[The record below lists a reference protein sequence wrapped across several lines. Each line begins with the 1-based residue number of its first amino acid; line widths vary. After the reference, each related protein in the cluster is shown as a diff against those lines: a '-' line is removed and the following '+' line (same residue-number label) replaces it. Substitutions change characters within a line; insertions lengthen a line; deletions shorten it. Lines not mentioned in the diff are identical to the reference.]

1 MKQAITKVSAMSQ
14 VISVP
19 GEHMGPYAGCLADE
33 ADLTRRAAI
42 LAPTAGGKQFIS
54 DFTTVILK
62 GPQSE
67 TPHKHMV
74 RVSLL
79 SLLPGTGNTQQ
90 TTHSEHGERAFP
102 SYARVAEGHP
112 DQSPSAFIY
121 RQNRGKTNVIVQW
134 EVLTTGPAPSTILCL
149 YLLPDETLLT
159 HLGSM
164 EKETNRETPG

>member
-33 ADLTRRAAI
+33 PDVTRRAAI
-42 LAPTAGGKQFIS
+42 LAPTAGGKQFQFIS
-54 DFTTVILK
+54 DFTRVILK

-79 SLLPGTGNTQQ
+79 SF
-90 TTHSEHGERAFP
+90 A
-102 SYARVAEGHP
+102 A
-112 DQSPSAFIY
+112 
-121 RQNRGKTNVIVQW
+121 
-134 EVLTTGPAPSTILCL
+134 
-149 YLLPDETLLT
+149 
-159 HLGSM
+159 
-164 EKETNRETPG
+164 